1 MYQGSDLEG
10 IPDTH
15 GVYSLVRMVKNQRS
29 TPWVYTGLSND
40 LLMRVKTHL
49 TQQTG
54 TYSGNKNA
62 ASIMLDR
69 LTHVRWWDI
78 SNIKWPADV
87 PLEYTD
93 SNKRIMPVKK
103 GTKAWRQFLAGGAEI
118 LIKRRFP
125 PMLDDQA
132 KPKKLSVLISQ
143 SPEFQV
149 ELEKIIDDWEEIQ
162 LPSLENLKLELSN
175 LKSRVSALEDLVLTF
190 HAAEKKK

>member
-10 IPDTH
+10 IPETH
-15 GVYSLVRMVKNQRS
+15 GVYSLVRKIKNQRS

-69 LTHVRWWDI
+69 LTNVRWWDI
-78 SNIKWPADV
+78 SHIEWPEDV
-87 PLEYTD
+87 TTEYID
-93 SNKRIMPVKK
+93 SNKQVKVAKK
-103 GTKAWRQFLAGGAEI
+103 GTKAWKQFLAGGAEI
-118 LIKRRFP
+118 IIKKRFP

-132 KPKKLSVLISQ
+132 KPKKLALLISQ
-143 SPEFQV
+143 SPKFQ
-149 ELEKIIDDWEEIQ
+149 EEIEKIIDNWEEIS
-162 LPSLENLKLELSN
+162 LPSLENLNLEINDLKL
-175 LKSRVSALEDLVLTF
+175 RVLALETLVSKLDLNGI
-190 HAAEKKK
+190 K

>member
-10 IPDTH
+10 IPESH
-15 GVYSLVRMVKNQRS
+15 GVYSLVRKIKNQRS

-69 LTHVRWWDI
+69 LTNVRWWDI
-78 SNIKWPADV
+78 SHIEWPEDV
-87 PLEYTD
+87 TTEYID
-93 SNKRIMPVKK
+93 SKKQVKVAKK
-103 GTKAWRQFLAGGAEI
+103 GTKAWKQFLAGGAEI
-118 LIKRRFP
+118 IIKKRFP

-132 KPKKLSVLISQ
+132 KPKKLALLISQ
-143 SPEFQV
+143 SPKFV
-149 ELEKIIDDWEEIQ
+149 EEIEKIIGNWEEIS
-162 LPSLENLKLELSN
+162 LPTLENLNLEIDDLKL
-175 LKSRVSALEDLVLTF
+175 RVLALETLVQNLT
-190 HAAEKKK
+190 

>member
-10 IPDTH
+10 IPETH
-15 GVYSLVRMVKNQRS
+15 GVYSLVRKIKNQRS

-69 LTHVRWWDI
+69 LTNVRWWDI
-78 SNIKWPADV
+78 SHIEWPEDV
-87 PLEYTD
+87 TTEYID
-93 SNKRIMPVKK
+93 SKKQVKVAKK
-103 GTKAWRQFLAGGAEI
+103 GTKAWKQFLAGGAEI
-118 LIKRRFP
+118 IIKKRFP

-132 KPKKLSVLISQ
+132 KPKKLALLISQ
-143 SPEFQV
+143 SPKFQ
-149 ELEKIIDDWEEIQ
+149 EEIEKIIDNWDEIS
-162 LPSLENLKLELSN
+162 LPSLENLNLEINDLKL
-175 LKSRVSALEDLVLTF
+175 RVLALETLVSKLDLNGI
-190 HAAEKKK
+190 K

>member
-10 IPDTH
+10 IPETH
-15 GVYSLVRMVKNQRS
+15 GVYSLVRKIKNQKS

-69 LTHVRWWDI
+69 LTNVRWWDI
-78 SNIKWPADV
+78 SHIEWPEDV
-87 PLEYTD
+87 TTEYID
-93 SNKRIMPVKK
+93 SKKQVKVAKK
-103 GTKAWRQFLAGGAEI
+103 GTKAWKQFLAGGTEVI
-118 LIKRRFP
+118 IKKRFP

-132 KPKKLSVLISQ
+132 KPKKLALLISQ
-143 SPEFQV
+143 SPKFQ
-149 ELEKIIDDWEEIQ
+149 EEIEKIIDNWEEIS
-162 LPSLENLKLELSN
+162 LPALENLNLEINN
-175 LKSRVSALEDLVLTF
+175 LKLRVLALETLVSKLDLN
-190 HAAEKKK
+190 EIK

>member
-10 IPDTH
+10 IPESH
-15 GVYSLVRMVKNQRS
+15 GVYSLVRKIKNQRS

-69 LTHVRWWDI
+69 LTNVRWWDI
-78 SNIKWPADV
+78 SHIEWPEDV
-87 PLEYTD
+87 TTEYID
-93 SNKRIMPVKK
+93 SKKQVKVAKK
-103 GTKAWRQFLAGGAEI
+103 GTKAWKQFLAGGAEI
-118 LIKRRFP
+118 IIKKRFP

-132 KPKKLSVLISQ
+132 KPKKLALLISQ
-143 SPEFQV
+143 SPIFQ
-149 ELEKIIDDWEEIQ
+149 EEIQKIIDNWDEIS
-162 LPSLENLKLELSN
+162 LPSLENLNLEINDLKL
-175 LKSRVSALEDLVLTF
+175 RVLALETLVSKLDLNGI
-190 HAAEKKK
+190 E

>member
-10 IPDTH
+10 IPESH
-15 GVYSLVRMVKNQRS
+15 GVYSLVRKIKNQRS

-69 LTHVRWWDI
+69 LTNVRWWDI
-78 SNIKWPADV
+78 SHIEWPEDV
-87 PLEYTD
+87 TTEYID
-93 SNKRIMPVKK
+93 SKKQVKVVKK
-103 GTKAWRQFLAGGAEI
+103 GTKAWKQFLAGGAEI
-118 LIKRRFP
+118 IIKKRFP

-132 KPKKLSVLISQ
+132 KPKKLALLISQ
-143 SPEFQV
+143 SPKFQ
-149 ELEKIIDDWEEIQ
+149 EEIEKIIDNWEEIS
-162 LPSLENLKLELSN
+162 LPSLENLNLEINDLKL
-175 LKSRVSALEDLVLTF
+175 RVLALETLVSKLDLNGI
-190 HAAEKKK
+190 K

>member
-10 IPDTH
+10 IPETH
-15 GVYSLVRMVKNQRS
+15 GVYSLVRKIKNQRS

-69 LTHVRWWDI
+69 LTNVRWWDI
-78 SNIKWPADV
+78 SHIEWPEDV
-87 PLEYTD
+87 PTEYID
-93 SNKRIMPVKK
+93 SKKQVKVAKK
-103 GTKAWRQFLAGGAEI
+103 GTKAWKQFLAGGAEI
-118 LIKRRFP
+118 IIKKRFP

-132 KPKKLSVLISQ
+132 KPKKLALLISQ
-143 SPEFQV
+143 SPKFQ
-149 ELEKIIDDWEEIQ
+149 EEIEKIIDNWDEIS
-162 LPSLENLKLELSN
+162 LPSLENLNLEINDLKL
-175 LKSRVSALEDLVLTF
+175 RVLALETLVSKLDLNGM
-190 HAAEKKK
+190 K

>member
-10 IPDTH
+10 IPETH
-15 GVYSLVRMVKNQRS
+15 GVYSLVRKIKNQRS

-69 LTHVRWWDI
+69 LTNVRWWDI
-78 SNIKWPADV
+78 SHIEWPEDV
-87 PLEYTD
+87 TTEYID
-93 SNKRIMPVKK
+93 SKKQVKVAKK
-103 GTKAWRQFLAGGAEI
+103 GTKAWKQFLAGGAEI
-118 LIKRRFP
+118 IIKKRFP

-132 KPKKLSVLISQ
+132 KPKKLALLISQ
-143 SPEFQV
+143 SPKFQ
-149 ELEKIIDDWEEIQ
+149 EEIEKIIDNWDEIS
-162 LPSLENLKLELSN
+162 LPSLENLNLEINDLKLRIL
-175 LKSRVSALEDLVLTF
+175 ALETLVSKLDLNGI
-190 HAAEKKK
+190 K

>member
-10 IPDTH
+10 IPESH
-15 GVYSLVRMVKNQRS
+15 GVYSLVRKIKNQRS

-69 LTHVRWWDI
+69 LTNVRWWDI
-78 SNIKWPADV
+78 SHIEWPEDV
-87 PLEYTD
+87 TTEYID
-93 SNKRIMPVKK
+93 SKKQVKVAKK
-103 GTKAWRQFLAGGAEI
+103 GTKAWKQFLAGGAEI
-118 LIKRRFP
+118 IIKKRFP

-132 KPKKLSVLISQ
+132 KPKKLALLISQ
-143 SPEFQV
+143 SPIFQ
-149 ELEKIIDDWEEIQ
+149 EEIQKIIDNWEEIS
-162 LPSLENLKLELSN
+162 LPSLENLNLEINDLKL
-175 LKSRVSALEDLVLTF
+175 RVLALETLVSKLDLNGI
-190 HAAEKKK
+190 K